1 MQEFQSL
8 ADLLDLQDVDLQ
20 IDRLLHRR
28 SSLPEL
34 DQYKAA
40 HQQLVTAEAAL
51 TALQEELRETT
62 RDLDK
67 NEGELEILETK
78 MGQQEQRLF
87 AGGMSAKETENMRLD
102 IESMKRRQGDME
114 ETVLGLLDRR
124 EDFEARVAA
133 AEQEVA
139 SHQASKAELEAKV
152 AAEWKSIDAE
162 LARKESRKEAIV
174 TLIPPD
180 LLDTYERL
188 RQTKEGVAVG
198 RLADGVCGGCHLTLS
213 AAEQLEVMKEDPPRC
228 LHCRRL
234 LVP

>member
-40 HQQLVTAEAAL
+40 HQQLVAAEAAL
-51 TALQEELRETT
+51 TVVQEELRETS

-124 EDFEARVAA
+124 EDLEARVAA

-162 LARKESRKEAIV
+162 VARKESRKEAIV
-174 TLIPPD
+174 TLIAPE

-213 AAEQLEVMKEDPPRC
+213 AAEQLEVLKEDPPRC